1 MQVLKPFTFYLLPFT
16 SNNMYAYIDG
26 RLVFKSPAYVVIDA
40 GGVGYH
46 INISLNTYSLLT
58 NTERCKLFTWLH
70 VKEDAHTLYGFAD
83 EGERRL
89 FLHLISIP
97 GIGPNTG
104 RMMLSSVTP
113 VEIQAAIISGNVSLI
128 QRIKGIGPKSAQR
141 VILELQDKL
150 RKEGSETLNTAPA
163 NKTVKEEALAA
174 LVMLGFA
181 RNTAEKVLEQEINKN
196 GDTLTVEQLIKFA
209 LKSL

>member
-1 MQVLKPFTFYLLPFT
+1 
-16 SNNMYAYIDG
+16 MYAYIDG
-26 RLVFKSPAYVVIDA
+26 KLVFKSPAYVVIDA

-46 INISLNTYSLLT
+46 INISLNTFSRLT
-58 NTERCKLFTWLH
+58 DAERCKLFTWLH

-104 RMMLSSVTP
+104 RMMLSSITP

-150 RKEGSETLNTAPA
+150 RKEGPETLSAAPA
-163 NKTVKEEALAA
+163 NKTAKDEALSA
-174 LVMLGFA
+174 LITLGFA
-181 RNTAEKVLEQEINKN
+181 RSAAEKVLEQEINKN
-196 GDTLTVEQLIKFA
+196 NGDLTVEQLIKFA

>member
-1 MQVLKPFTFYLLPFT
+1 
-16 SNNMYAYIDG
+16 MYAYIDG
-26 RLVFKSPAYVVIDA
+26 KLVFKSPSYVVIDA

-46 INISLNTYSLLT
+46 INISLNTYSLLGSS
-58 NTERCKLFTWLH
+58 ERCKLYTWLH
-70 VKEDAHTLYGFAD
+70 VKEDGHSLYGFAD

-89 FLHLISIP
+89 FLHLISIS

-104 RMMLSSVTP
+104 RMMLSSITP
-113 VEIQAAIISGNVSLI
+113 AEIQAAIISGNVTLI

-150 RKEGSETLNTAPA
+150 RKEGPDTLTAAPL
-163 NKTVKEEALAA
+163 NKTVKDEALSA

-181 RNTAEKVLEQEINKN
+181 RNAAEKVLEQELNKN
-196 GDTLTVEQLIKFA
+196 GGEITVEQLIKFA
-209 LKSL
+209 LKNL

>member
-1 MQVLKPFTFYLLPFT
+1 
-16 SNNMYAYIDG
+16 MYAYIDG
-26 RLVFKSPAYVVIDA
+26 KLVFKSPSYVVIDA

-46 INISLNTYSLLT
+46 INISLNTYSLIGT
-58 NTERCKLFTWLH
+58 AERCKLYTWLH
-70 VKEDAHTLYGFAD
+70 VKEDGHSLYGFAD

-89 FLHLISIP
+89 FLHLISIS

-104 RMMLSSVTP
+104 RMMLSSITP
-113 VEIQAAIISGNVSLI
+113 AEIQAAIIGGNVSLI

-150 RKEGSETLNTAPA
+150 KKEGPDTLTAAPL
-163 NKTVKEEALAA
+163 NKTAKDEALSA

-181 RNTAEKVLEQEINKN
+181 RNAAEKVLDSGIVNNKP
-196 GDTLTVEQLIKFA
+196 DFTVEELIKYA
-209 LKSL
+209 LKNL

>member
-1 MQVLKPFTFYLLPFT
+1 
-16 SNNMYAYIDG
+16 MYAYIDG
-26 RLVFKSPAYVVIDA
+26 KLVFKSPSYVVIDA

-46 INISLNTYSLLT
+46 INISLNTYSLLGT
-58 NTERCKLFTWLH
+58 DERCKLFTWLY
-70 VKEDAHTLYGFAD
+70 VKEDAHSLYGFAD

-89 FLHLISIP
+89 FLHLISIS

-104 RMMLSSVTP
+104 RMMLSSITP
-113 VEIQAAIISGNVSLI
+113 LEIQTAIINGNVALI

-150 RKEGSETLNTAPA
+150 RKEGPDTLTAMPI
-163 NKTVKEEALAA
+163 NKTAKDEALSA

-181 RNTAEKVLEQEINKN
+181 RNAAEKVLEQEMNKN
-196 GDTLTVEQLIKFA
+196 KEDLTVEQLIKSA
-209 LKSL
+209 LKNL